1 VTHKLLPALALMT
14 LLGTGAPAFS
24 QDDPRALMLQA
35 RSMQR
40 KGGGDDPRG
49 AAALYRKVIALVP
62 NSSQAYLRLSE
73 SILESG
79 DVEGAV
85 APAAKA
91 AELDPRSGEAAAHLA
106 LLRFYL
112 AQGRPA
118 AQAQAAGALKRATAL
133 LPNDAEMWMRLAETE
148 ENEKDEEGA
157 LRSWLAVG
165 RLHPFPGYKGRPLYE
180 YAFERAAELAV
191 KHKQYEARREAVL
204 ALCARP
210 NPDQRHLRMLEELAR
225 DQVDAGF
232 LGHAEESFTRLAQ
245 FVPQEPAIWENI
257 ALVQLRTSRFDMA
270 LATLEKAE
278 ALHASMRISF
288 NIGLCLMKVGR
299 LPEAEARW
307 KALLPSILEAKPEEP
322 GLALPVKV
330 LYASCLLME
339 GRPGDLL
346 ATVRPWPEAATH
358 AELASLQAQA
368 LIQRGDWKP
377 ARKLLRDGIQR
388 FPKQD
393 LFKKASRIP
402 PGTFEEG
409 VIFKSES
416 RGALTQLDRE
426 AMAVLWSEFNA
437 WDKCLDAV
445 SAARKTGP
453 VRNVDLLLLEA
464 NALESTGQDDRAMA
478 VLREGQRLDPANP
491 TLQNNLG
498 YLLLEKGGDLE
509 EAALLIRSA
518 LDKEPGNSSTM
529 DSWGWALYKQG
540 KFKEAEEAL
549 RKASA
554 VSPYSP
560 EIHKH
565 LGETLLKLER
575 LQDALDEWERA
586 LAFVFPDRK
595 DLEKQVV
602 DLRTRIARNRAAAAA
617 EAAPEPAP
625 DADDP
630 GADDDGADSL

>member
-1 VTHKLLPALALMT
+1 MTNKLLPALALMT
-14 LLGTGAPAFS
+14 LIGTGAPAFS
-24 QDDPRALMLQA
+24 EDDPRALMLQA

-40 KGGGDDPRG
+40 RGGGDDPKG
-49 AAALYRKVIALVP
+49 AAALYRKVIALMP
-62 NSSQAYLRLSE
+62 GSSQAQLRLSE
-73 SILESG
+73 AILESG
-79 DVEGAV
+79 DLEGAV
-85 APAAKA
+85 APAVKA

-106 LLRFYL
+106 LLRYYL
-112 AQGRPA
+112 SQGSPGAQV
-118 AQAQAAGALKRATAL
+118 QAARALKRATAL
-133 LPNDAEMWMRLAETE
+133 LPNDAEMWTRLAEIE

-157 LRSWLAVG
+157 LQAWLAVG
-165 RLHPFPGYKGRPLYE
+165 RLHPFPSYKGKLLYE
-180 YAFERAAELAV
+180 YAYERAVELAM
-191 KHKQYEARREAVL
+191 KRKQYEARREAVL
-204 ALCARP
+204 ALCSRP
-210 NPDQRHLRMLEELAR
+210 NPDQRYLRMLEELAR

-257 ALVQLRTSRFDMA
+257 ALVQLRTSRFDVA

-278 ALHASMRISF
+278 ALHTSMRISF

-299 LPEAEARW
+299 LQEAEARW
-307 KALLPSILEAKPEEP
+307 KALLPSIQEAKPEDP
-322 GLALPVKV
+322 TLALPVKV

-339 GRPGDLL
+339 GRARDLL
-346 ATVRPWPEAATH
+346 DVVRTWPEAATN

-377 ARKLLRDGIQR
+377 ARNLLREGIQR

-409 VIFKSES
+409 MIFKSES
-416 RGALTQLDRE
+416 RGALTQLDQE

-437 WDKCLDAV
+437 WDKCLAAV
-445 SAARKTGP
+445 RAARRTGP

-464 NALESTGQDDRAMA
+464 NALESLGQDDQAMT

-498 YLLLEKGGDLE
+498 YLLLEKGGDLT
-509 EAALLIRSA
+509 EAARLIQAA
-518 LDKEPGNSSTM
+518 LEKEPGNSSTM

-540 KFKEAEEAL
+540 RFKEAEEAL

-554 VSPYSP
+554 ISPYSP

-565 LGETLLKLER
+565 LGEALLKLDR
-575 LQDALDEWERA
+575 LQEALDEWERA

-595 DLEKQVV
+595 GLEKQVL
-602 DLRTRIARNRAAAAA
+602 DLRTRVARNRSAALA
-617 EAAPEPAP
+617 EAGPVPEPD
-625 DADDP
+625 DA
-630 GADDDGADSL
+630 GADDDGPDPL